1 MEEKDQETSK
11 NKDNNQQSARKW
23 LKLIVILVWL
33 IVVGVLIWLLV
44 VCRQHKNDLEAE
56 NQTLRSKVKD
66 LEAKVAV
73 DDDAEDA
80 DDAAACSPTVTD
92 AFKNTIADAVTS
104 RNYAALE
111 GSMAD
116 QVTVVYAAT
125 EFGGQKTPAEA
136 VSAMDYLNNGTAPW
150 DFDLPE
156 ATINGYRAGFY
167 EQYFPANAYVGKSS
181 DDLVV
186 SFGFD
191 DCAKINMIFIAAN
204 AETL

>member
-1 MEEKDQETSK
+1 MEGKDQETSK
-11 NKDNNQQSARKW
+11 NKDNNQSSARKW
-23 LKLIVILVWL
+23 LKLIVILIWL
-33 IVVGVLIWLLV
+33 VVVGVLIWLLV
-44 VCRQHKNDLEAE
+44 VCRQHKDDLESE

-73 DDDAEDA
+73 GDDAEDV
-80 DDAAACSPTVTD
+80 DDAAECSPTVTD

-150 DFDLPE
+150 GFDLSA

-167 EQYFPANAYVGKSS
+167 EQYFPTDAYVGKSS
-181 DDLVV
+181 DDLIV

-204 AETL
+204 AEML